1 MQHLSGVATLT
12 ARYVDAVRGTKAK
25 ILDTRKTTPGWRSL
39 EKYAVRAG
47 GGGNHRMDLA
57 ASVLIKDNHIAALDG
72 DIPLAIKRARD
83 LAASG
88 ARVEVECTS
97 LEQVEAA
104 LRSVADIILLDNM
117 PPEIMRQAV
126 DLTAGR
132 ALLEASGGI
141 SIDNVRAVAESGV
154 DLISIGALTHSA
166 PALNLAV
173 DFE

>member
-1 MQHLSGVATLT
+1 
-12 ARYVDAVRGTKAK
+12 
-25 ILDTRKTTPGWRSL
+25 
-39 EKYAVRAG
+39 
-47 GGGNHRMDLA
+47 MDLA
-57 ASVLIKDNHIAALDG
+57 ASVLIKDNHLAALDG

-83 LAASG
+83 LASSG
-88 ARVEVECTS
+88 ARVEVECVT

-104 LRSVADIILLDNM
+104 LGAAADIILLDNM
-117 PPEIMRQAV
+117 SPEIMRQAV
-126 DLTAGR
+126 ELTSGR

-141 SIDNVRAVAESGV
+141 TIDNVRAIAETGV